1 MEDYEILDKEYEH
14 LNKWVNDQIK
24 DLSLIKEKLLVFKN
38 NMILLNEEIDKLKK
52 IPNGYFGF
60 LNQILKDF
68 VKNISDNL
76 YQFDD
81 LIITPLDNFLYS
93 FQFATS
99 KNINIL
105 KDIKKDLT
113 EEKQE
118 LKNKR
123 DIYFNYAI
131 NAKEENQD
139 KSKKGI
145 FSKFFGSEEDA
156 SKKKIK
162 IFLIKWLEII

>member
-81 LIITPLDNFLYS
+81 LIITPLDNFLYP
-93 FQFATS
+93 FH
-99 KNINIL
+99 L
-105 KDIKKDLT
+105 
-113 EEKQE
+113 
-118 LKNKR
+118 
-123 DIYFNYAI
+123 
-131 NAKEENQD
+131 
-139 KSKKGI
+139 
-145 FSKFFGSEEDA
+145 
-156 SKKKIK
+156 
-162 IFLIKWLEII
+162 FLL

>member
-1 MEDYEILDKEYEH
+1 MEDYEILDKEYSN

-24 DLSLIKEKLLVFKN
+24 DLSLIKEKILVFKK
-38 NMILLNEEIDKLKK
+38 NMILLNEEIDKMKK

-60 LNQILKDF
+60 LDQVLSDF
-68 VKNISDNL
+68 VKTLSDNL

-105 KDIKKDLT
+105 KDIKK
-113 EEKQE
+113 
-118 LKNKR
+118 
-123 DIYFNYAI
+123 I
-131 NAKEENQD
+131 
-139 KSKKGI
+139 
-145 FSKFFGSEEDA
+145 
-156 SKKKIK
+156 
-162 IFLIKWLEII
+162 